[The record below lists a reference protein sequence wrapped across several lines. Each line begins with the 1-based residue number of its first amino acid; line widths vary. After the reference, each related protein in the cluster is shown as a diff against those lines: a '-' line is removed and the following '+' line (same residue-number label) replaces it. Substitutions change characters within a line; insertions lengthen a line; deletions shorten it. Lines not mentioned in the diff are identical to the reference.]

1 MKKYI
6 FLLACVI
13 FTSIQIRAQPSVQS
27 TNRVEIPFEY
37 RNGFIIVNVL
47 FNGIFS
53 MKFILDTGAEYTI
66 LTKREITDLLQ
77 VNYDRK
83 LRVTG
88 ADLSAEL
95 YAYLATDVELQVNDL
110 VGLNRSILVLE
121 HDYLQFEVF
130 TGLEVQGILGSDFF
144 RHYIMKID
152 YQKRVITLY
161 DPQHFKPPKEGYQIL
176 PIEVDRNKPYIK
188 ANITTSQDTTIQ
200 NLKFLLDTG
209 ASLASLLETDSHPG
223 LNLPEHAIPSALGIG
238 LSGQL
243 TGYLGRLPA
252 IKMGDFQFRE
262 VVAHF
267 QDFSETAD
275 TTLQSNRNGI
285 IGNEILSRF
294 TLIFD
299 YYRGKLYLAPNKY
312 YDDQFKYDR
321 SGLQII
327 ASGSTLNTFI
337 IYNVIPGS
345 PAAEAGIQAGDEIR
359 RLNGQWAPLTNLQ
372 AITSILQ
379 KQQGKKINI
388 KIKRGD
394 QKIRFTFQLR
404 DLI

>member
-6 FLLACVI
+6 LLLACVI
-13 FTSIQIRAQPSVQS
+13 FTGIQIHAQKTLPSA
-27 TNRVEIPFEY
+27 NRVEIPFEY

-95 YAYLATDVELQVNDL
+95 YAYLATDIELQVNKL

-161 DPQHFKPPKEGYQIL
+161 DPQSFKPPKEDYQIL

-188 ANITTSQDTTIQ
+188 AQITTSQDTTIQ
-200 NLKFLLDTG
+200 NLRFLLDTG

-252 IKMGDFQFRE
+252 IKMGNFQFRE

-275 TTLQSNRNGI
+275 TTLKSRRNGI

-299 YYRGKLYLAPNKY
+299 YYRGKLYLTPNKF

-379 KQQGKKINI
+379 KKQGKKINI

-394 QKIRFTFQLR
+394 KKMRFTFQLR